1 VMAPGDGAGTG
12 IPADVIHTLMKGRHR
27 VSRYGAEVNVP

>member
-1 VMAPGDGAGTG
+1 MASGHGSGTG
-12 IPADVIHTLMKGRHR
+12 IPADMIRLLIDGRHR